1 MFLPFFDQLRAHKVP
16 VSMREFLAF
25 LDGMAA
31 GMGQAG
37 FDIGE
42 AEEPVME
49 EAVAEAAPAEA
60 PAETP
65 AA

>member
-1 MFLPFFDQLRAHKVP
+1 
-16 VSMREFLAF
+16 
-25 LDGMAA
+25 MAA

-49 EAVAEAAPAEA
+49 EAVAEEAPAEA
-60 PAETP
+60 AAEAPAS
-65 AA
+65 